1 MATFR
6 KVIEDSMGILQQ
18 ALRERKVSNPDE
30 AVKARFGVKLATEE
44 LALANQ
50 SLGSINDIV
59 SQTLK
64 MVKDSTGATFTEA
77 QEKAAEYIAPL
88 ALSLRSTPN
97 IMKTFKTESFGEDVK
112 QIPAIH
118 LGVEDG
124 LDVSVVSDN
133 LKVAT
138 ESYDGQKINNAV
150 YFSIVHNLAAATQ
163 DAFAEAFFPTITIA
177 PEQSGIDVVVQF
189 TSIYKEFTRSIKGTP
204 DKFNRVPLAKSLYD
218 NSIMGIDK
226 FRVVPVY
233 RDNTNSDLF
242 LGSEKYENNDTG
254 EVIITAPLLFGKE
267 VSLLGL
273 SQTESLLNKGLMD
286 QTDSL
291 DRAIFLDKLYIELT
305 GSNSKKEVFAI
316 PTNLFK
322 PHSGFTYMVNGHTK
336 NLSLNFKVDS
346 IILNTSTSKTSKGAE
361 SEILKAL
368 PENHTVSLEIVVTG
382 QSSIQEGNIVLY
394 ASSIKALEFRN
405 AAGQVIPST
414 ESSFS
419 NFKTVFDTIALKGYE
434 VEAYRTNSNIRTR
447 GRVVTSDAYAH
458 RFEVPYRSGI
468 TAQFPTHSLTGT
480 DGDANSQVVLD
491 QTNALAAISSAYAV
505 KTILDTA
512 ATLKA
517 STHNGLTI
525 SSNFF
530 GIGQYLVDPYFHHD
544 TFDLSSVVDSLESS
558 ERDDDVR
565 SSLRQRILNEVMDM
579 YIKSNYA
586 IALESV
592 NGALLEGQKIGVV
605 VGTDPNIKRLIVK
618 DQDRFD
624 LNGQFEC
631 LVVSSLNPLIRGQ
644 VFIAFTVFD
653 ASTRNSVVSPLS
665 FGNRVFSPSISYEVT
680 KSDAGAVSRE
690 LHTQPRFLHLVHLPV
705 LTQLTISDVKGVFDK
720 VQLHIK
726 TPSASM

>member
-1 MATFR
+1 MANIR
-6 KVIEDSMGILQQ
+6 QVIKDSMGILQQ
-18 ALRERKVSNPDE
+18 ALRERKVSNPEE
-30 AVKARFGVKLATEE
+30 ALKAQFGANLATEE

-50 SLGSINDIV
+50 SLSSINDILG
-59 SQTLK
+59 QTLK

-77 QEKAAEYIAPL
+77 QEKAAQYIAPM
-88 ALSLRSTPN
+88 ALSLKAAPG
-97 IMKTFKTESFGEDVK
+97 IMRQFKTESLNPDIK
-112 QIPAIH
+112 QVSALSI
-118 LGVEDG
+118 GVEDG
-124 LDVSVVSDN
+124 LDVGEVSQQ
-133 LKVAT
+133 LSLAT
-138 ESYDGQKINNAV
+138 ESYDPQKLNNAV

-226 FRVVPVY
+226 FKVVPVY
-233 RDNTNSDLF
+233 RENQNKDLF
-242 LGSEKYENNDTG
+242 LESEKYENDSTG
-254 EVIITAPLLFGKE
+254 DVILTAPLLFGKE

-273 SQTESLLNKGLMD
+273 SQTDALLAKGEMD
-286 QTDSL
+286 QTDAL
-291 DRAIFLDKLYIELT
+291 DRAIFLDKIYVELT
-305 GSNSKKEVFAI
+305 KTDDSTKEIFAI
-316 PTNLFK
+316 PTSLYK

-346 IILNTSTSKTSKGAE
+346 VVINTSTTRTSKDAE
-361 SEILKAL
+361 SVVLKAL
-368 PENHTVSLEIVVTG
+368 PENHTATLEIVLNG
-382 QSSIQEGNIVLY
+382 QASVQDGNIVVY
-394 ASSIKALEFRN
+394 GASIKVLEFRN
-405 AAGQVIPST
+405 AAGQVI
-414 ESSFS
+414 SSSDS
-419 NFKTVFDTIALKGYE
+419 NYANLKTCFDTIALKGYE
-434 VEAYRTNSNIRTR
+434 VEAYRTNSNIRSR

-505 KTILDTA
+505 KTIMDTA

-525 SSNFF
+525 GNNFF
-530 GIGQYLVDPYFHHD
+530 GIGQYLVDPYFNHA

-565 SSLRQRILNEVMDM
+565 ASLRQRILNEVMDM

-592 NGALLEGQKIGVV
+592 NGALMEGQKIGVV

-624 LNGQFEC
+624 LNSQFEC
-631 LVVSSLNPLIRGQ
+631 LVVSSLNPVVRGQ
-644 VFIAFTVFD
+644 VFIAFTIFD

-680 KSDAGAVSRE
+680 KSDNGAVSRE
-690 LHTQPRFLHLVHLPV
+690 LHTQPRFLHIVHLPV
-705 LTQLTISDVKGVFDK
+705 LSQLTISDVKGVFNK
-720 VQLHIK
+720 VTLHTK
-726 TPSASM
+726 PQS

>member
-1 MATFR
+1 MANIR
-6 KVIEDSMGILQQ
+6 QVIKDSMGILQQ
-18 ALRERKVSNPDE
+18 ALRERKVSNPEE
-30 AVKARFGVKLATEE
+30 ALKAQFGLNLAHEE
-44 LALANQ
+44 MALANQ

-59 SQTLK
+59 DQTLK
-64 MVKDSTGATFTEA
+64 MVKTTTGATFTEA
-77 QEKAAEYIAPL
+77 QEKAAAYIAPM
-88 ALSLRSTPN
+88 ALSLKAAPS
-97 IMKTFKTESFGEDVK
+97 IMRQFKSESLNPEMK
-112 QIPAIH
+112 QVSA
-118 LGVEDG
+118 LNVGVDDG
-124 LDVSVVSDN
+124 LDVADVSHQLN
-133 LKVAT
+133 LAL
-138 ESYDGQKINNAV
+138 ESYDPQKLNNAV

-218 NSIMGIDK
+218 NSIMGVDK
-226 FRVVPVY
+226 FKVVPVF
-233 RDNTNSDLF
+233 RDNKNSDLF
-242 LGSEKYENNDTG
+242 LASEKYENDSTG
-254 EVIITAPLLFGKE
+254 DIITTAPLLFGKE

-273 SQTESLLNKGLMD
+273 SQTDALLAKGEMD
-286 QTDSL
+286 QTDAL
-291 DRAIFLDKLYIELT
+291 DRAIFLDKIYFELT
-305 GSNSKKEVFAI
+305 KTDDQSKEIFSIA
-316 PTNLFK
+316 TNLYK
-322 PHSGFTYMVNGHTK
+322 PHSGFTYMVNGHNK

-346 IILNTSTSKTSKGAE
+346 VIINTSATRTSKDAE
-361 SEILKAL
+361 SAILKAL
-368 PENHTVSLEIVVTG
+368 PENHTATLEIVLNG
-382 QSSIQEGNIVLY
+382 QASVQDGNIVVY
-394 ASSIKALEFRN
+394 GASIKALEFRN
-405 AAGQVIPST
+405 AAGQVIKST
-414 ESSFS
+414 DSAYA
-419 NFKTVFDTIALKGYE
+419 NLKAVFDTITLKGYE

-505 KTILDTA
+505 KTIMDTA

-525 SSNFF
+525 GSNFF
-530 GIGQYLVDPYFHHD
+530 GIGQYLVDPYYSHS

-565 SSLRQRILNEVMDM
+565 ASLRQRILNEVMDM

-592 NGALLEGQKIGVV
+592 NGALMEGQKIGVV

-618 DQDRFD
+618 EQDRFD
-624 LNGQFEC
+624 LNSQFEC
-631 LVVSSLNPLIRGQ
+631 LVVSSLNPLVRGQ
-644 VFIAFTVFD
+644 VFIAFTIFD

-680 KSDAGAVSRE
+680 KSDNGAVSRE
-690 LHTQPRFLHLVHLPV
+690 LHTQPRFLHIVHLPV
-705 LTQLTISDVKGVFDK
+705 LSQLTISDVKGVFNK
-720 VQLHIK
+720 VTLH
-726 TPSASM
+726 TTRQ